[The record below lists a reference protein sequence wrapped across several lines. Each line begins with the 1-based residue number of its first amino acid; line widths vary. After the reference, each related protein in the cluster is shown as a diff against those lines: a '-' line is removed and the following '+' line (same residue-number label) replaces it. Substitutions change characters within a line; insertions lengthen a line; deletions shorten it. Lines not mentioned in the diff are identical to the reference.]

1 MHASSLL
8 RIPKLQLT
16 AEQPSTGECWIPP
29 KRYPI
34 SKQGSRRGKF
44 TFRIK
49 CHTHQRCSEGSN
61 KTLYT
66 PGPRDPTET
75 EPDLPLSISCGGT
88 GQQWPAAGEGAL
100 GEVDLG
106 HTAFGISPI
115 GGGHH

>member
-1 MHASSLL
+1 MDPTKKDTPYPRAKE
-8 RIPKLQLT
+8 KLQ
-16 AEQPSTGECWIPP
+16 
-29 KRYPI
+29 
-34 SKQGSRRGKF
+34 QGSRKGKV

-49 CHTHQRCSEGSN
+49 RHTHQRCSEGSN

-100 GEVDLG
+100 GAADLG

-115 GGGHH
+115 GEVTINPTIEPPSR